1 MPIVADKPKWRAAEF
16 FAGVGLVRKAL
27 EASGFEVVFANDIS
41 RHKYDVYNLN
51 FDSSCFL
58 LGDISEL
65 RGTQI
70 PDIELA
76 TAGFP
81 CTDLSLAG
89 LRRGLNGK
97 QSGTVAEFIRILCE
111 MGVRRPTAIMIENV
125 PGFATSKRGDDLRGI
140 ISNLNQLGYVC
151 DILEIDARRFVPQ
164 SRNRLFILG
173 STDARFGVPGWVKS
187 DLRPPWIRD
196 FVLRYPEL
204 AFASTR
210 FPDPPA
216 IDAGGTLD
224 SVIEPLSSDDHLW
237 WEESRKRRFK
247 ASLSASNHNRLST
260 MCNGDELTRA
270 TAYRRTRQNGPV
282 WEIRGDRISGCLRT
296 GSGGSS
302 RQAVVEAGTGQFRV
316 RWMTGREYARLQ
328 GAGDFNLTGVPES
341 KARLALGDAVCVP
354 VVKWLAENCLPKLI
368 SERGVLVNA

>member
-1 MPIVADKPKWRAAEF
+1 MR
-16 FAGVGLVRKAL
+16 RAL
-27 EASGFEVVFANDIS
+27 ETSGFKVVFANDIS
-41 RHKYDVYNLN
+41 RQKYDVYSLN
-51 FDSSCFL
+51 FDPSCFT
-58 LGDISEL
+58 LGDIADL
-65 RGTQI
+65 KGAHV

-89 LRRGLNGK
+89 LRRGLRGK
-97 QSGTVAEFIRILCE
+97 QSGTVTEFIRILCE
-111 MGVRRPTAIMIENV
+111 MGLRRPTAIMIENV

-173 STDARFGVPGWVKS
+173 STDARFGVPGWAKS

-341 KARLALGDAVCVP
+341 KARFALGDAVCVP

>member
-1 MPIVADKPKWRAAEF
+1 MVLLKQRPRAAEF

-27 EASGFEVVFANDIS
+27 EPSGFEVVFANDIS
-41 RHKYDVYNLN
+41 RHKYDIYRLN
-51 FDSSCFL
+51 FDPSCFN
-58 LGDISEL
+58 LGDITDL
-65 RGTQI
+65 KGANV

-89 LRRGLNGK
+89 LRRGLRGK
-97 QSGTVAEFIRILCE
+97 QSGTVGEFIRILCE
-111 MGVRRPTAIMIENV
+111 MGVRRPNAIMIENV
-125 PGFATSKRGDDLRGI
+125 PGFATSKRGDDLRSI

-187 DLRPPWIRD
+187 DLRPSWIRD

-224 SVIEPLSSDDHLW
+224 SVIEPLSSDDPLW

-247 ASLSASNHNRLST
+247 ASLSTSNFHRLST
-260 MCNGDELTRA
+260 MCNGDELTWA
-270 TAYRRTRQNGPV
+270 TAYRRTRRVGPV

>member
-1 MPIVADKPKWRAAEF
+1 MPVVADKPKLRAAEF

-58 LGDISEL
+58 LGDISTL

-70 PDIELA
+70 PNIELA

-89 LRRGLNGK
+89 LRQGLNGK
-97 QSGTVAEFIRILCE
+97 QSGTVTEFIRILGE
-111 MGVRRPTAIMIENV
+111 MKSRRPAGVMIENV
-125 PGFATSKRGDDLRGI
+125 HGFATSRRGADLNSI
-140 ISNLNQLGYVC
+140 IASLNGLGYVC

-164 SRNRLFILG
+164 SRSRIFILG
-173 STDARFGVPGWVKS
+173 SSNPRFGVPGWVKS
-187 DLRPPWIRD
+187 EIRPSWIRD
-196 FVLRYPEL
+196 FVLRYPDL

-210 FPDPPA
+210 LPDPPD
-216 IDAGGTLD
+216 IHAGGTFASVVERLGPSD
-224 SVIEPLSSDDHLW
+224 SSWWDDNRKSQFIESLSSVNA
-237 WEESRKRRFK
+237 K
-247 ASLSASNHNRLST
+247 RLSE
-260 MCNGDELTRA
+260 MCASDILTWA
-270 TAYRRTRQNGPV
+270 TAYRRTRRIGAV

-302 RQAVVEAGTGQFRV
+302 RQAVVEAGLGQFRA

-328 GAGDFNLTGVPES
+328 GAEDFNLTGVPES
-341 KARLALGDAVCVP
+341 KARYALGDAVCVP
-354 VVKWLAENCLPKLI
+354 VVQWLAENCLPKLVGA
-368 SERGVLVNA
+368 SGVLVDA